1 MTGTPVARST
11 SALHS
16 VITAKLPPTRKDSTI
31 ASFSEATSWPSSTVP
46 LPDVLSRK
54 NRAVDGWAAL
64 NPRRRRGTD
73 PFLPAG
79 PFGSAML
86 LVAAAV
92 VPVAIALLLGQNSR
106 PALPRSLQAASRHL
120 SDARLPDQRWHA
132 SVGAVPEKAILRKTA
147 LAEPITGSPAELT
160 PARDRY
166 PFRPPSVP
174 LCTRRRGGHSAL
186 APFGGPE
193 SNALDICRRS
203 GL

>member
-16 VITAKLPPTRKDSTI
+16 VTTANLPPTRKDSTI

-54 NRAVDGWAAL
+54 NRAVDGSAAL
-64 NPRRRRGTD
+64 VPRLRRESD

-86 LVAAAV
+86 LVAAPV
-92 VPVAIALLLGQNSR
+92 VPVAIELLLGQLAAC
-106 PALPRSLQAASRHL
+106 PPRKLQAASRHV
-120 SDARLPDQRWHA
+120 SDARLPDQRWPA
-132 SVGAVPEKAILRKTA
+132 SISAVPEKAILRKTA
-147 LAEPITGSPAELT
+147 LVEPITGSPAELT

-166 PFRPPSVP
+166 LFRPPSVP
-174 LCTRRRGGHSAL
+174 LCTRRRGGHSAP
-186 APFGGPE
+186 APFDGLE

>member
-11 SALHS
+11 SAVHS
-16 VITAKLPPTRKDSTI
+16 VTTAKPPPTRNDSTI

-54 NRAVDGWAAL
+54 NRAVDGSAAL
-64 NPRRRRGTD
+64 VPRLRRESD

-86 LVAAAV
+86 LVAAPV
-92 VPVAIALLLGQNSR
+92 VPVAIELLRGQRSR

-132 SVGAVPEKAILRKTA
+132 SISAVPEKAILRKTA
-147 LAEPITGSPAELT
+147 LPEPITGSPTELT

-166 PFRPPSVP
+166 LFRPPSAP
-174 LCTRRRGGHSAL
+174 LCTRRRGGHLAP
-186 APFGGPE
+186 APFGGLE
-193 SNALDICRRS
+193 SNALDTCRRS
-203 GL
+203 GR

>member
-11 SALHS
+11 SAFHS
-16 VITAKLPPTRKDSTI
+16 VTTANLPPTRKDSTI

-54 NRAVDGWAAL
+54 NRAVDDSAAL
-64 NPRRRRGTD
+64 VPRRRRETD
-73 PFLPAG
+73 PFLPA
-79 PFGSAML
+79 
-86 LVAAAV
+86 VAFRFRDAARCRSCR
-92 VPVAIALLLGQNSR
+92 PCCHRIAPWPKLAACPPRR
-106 PALPRSLQAASRHL
+106 PQAASRHL

-132 SVGAVPEKAILRKTA
+132 SISAVPEKAILRKTA

-166 PFRPPSVP
+166 LFRPPSAL
-174 LCTRRRGGHSAL
+174 LCTRRRGGHSAP
-186 APFGGPE
+186 APFGGLE
-193 SNALDICRRS
+193 SNAPDTCRRS